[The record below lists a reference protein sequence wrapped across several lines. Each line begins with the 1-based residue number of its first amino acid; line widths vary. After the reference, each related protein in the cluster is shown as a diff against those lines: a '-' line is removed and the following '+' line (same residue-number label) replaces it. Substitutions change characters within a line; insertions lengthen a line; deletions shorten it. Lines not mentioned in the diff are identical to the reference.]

1 LEDQELGVRVIEIKF
16 FPQKRRLF
24 MNVMKRKLAVL
35 TLLLIGSAAMAQTKF
50 PEGPIK
56 MVVPFAPGG
65 GVDSAARLL
74 AKQLG
79 SNLNVPVVVENKPG
93 ANGSVGGKFV
103 QTANADGLT
112 LLFSASTHVLAK
124 QVMATPPYD
133 PQSDFAAVAR
143 VGEAPLMMVISP
155 NLPQTKLPEV
165 IAAAKQSPDKWT
177 AALPALGAASHL
189 GTLMLAKQGNLPNL
203 VTAVYKGTAPALT
216 DVAGGH
222 VQIQI
227 DAIVALQGMAKSGKV
242 KPIMVTSSKRSAV
255 MPNVPTAVES
265 GYPKFV
271 TESWYG
277 VWAPKS
283 TSIEHVQFLNKAIN
297 EAVQQLTKAG
307 ALESLGIEPV
317 TESIEEFR
325 KYTAAYV
332 AESADLLKGA
342 GFKPE

>member
-1 LEDQELGVRVIEIKF
+1 MHPIK
-16 FPQKRRLF
+16 RAIALI
-24 MNVMKRKLAVL
+24 
-35 TLLLIGSAAMAQTKF
+35 TLLAGSTVMAQTKL
-50 PEGPIK
+50 PEGPIR

-65 GVDSAARLL
+65 GVDSAARLI

-79 SNLNVPVVVENKPG
+79 TNLNLSVVVENKPG

-103 QTANADGLT
+103 QSANPDGMT
-112 LLFSASTHVLAK
+112 LLFSASTHALAK
-124 QVMATPPYD
+124 QVMANPPYD
-133 PQSDFAAVAR
+133 PQTDFFAVAR
-143 VGEAPLMMVISP
+143 VGQAPLMMVISP
-155 NLPQTKLPEV
+155 NLPQNKLSEV

-189 GTLMLAKQGNLPNL
+189 GTLMFASQGNLNNL

-227 DAIVALQGMAKSGKV
+227 DAIIALQGLAKSGKV
-242 KPIMVTSSKRSAV
+242 KPIMVTSAKRSAV
-255 MPNVPTAVES
+255 MPNVPTAIES

-277 VWAPKS
+277 VWAPKGAPADR
-283 TSIEHVQFLNKAIN
+283 VQFLNKAIN
-297 EAVQQLTKAG
+297 ESVQQLTKTG
-307 ALESLGIEPV
+307 AFEALGIDPI
-317 TESIEEFR
+317 TEGVDDFK
-325 KYTAAYV
+325 KYMAAYV
-332 AESADLLKGA
+332 SESAELLKGA

>member
-1 LEDQELGVRVIEIKF
+1 MFQIS
-16 FPQKRRLF
+16 RRW
-24 MNVMKRKLAVL
+24 VL
-35 TLLLIGSAAMAQTKF
+35 SAALLVFGAANAQSKY

-56 MVVPFAPGG
+56 LVVPFAAGG

-79 SNLNVPVVVENKPG
+79 AQLNLPVVVENKPG

-103 QTANADGLT
+103 QVASPDGLT

-124 QVMATPPYD
+124 QVMANPPYD
-133 PQSDFAAVAR
+133 PQTDFAAVAR

-155 NLPQTKLPEV
+155 NLPQTKLSEV
-165 IAAAKQSPDKWT
+165 VAAAKQNPDKWT

-189 GTLMLAKQGNLPNL
+189 GTLMFANQGHLPNL

-227 DAIVALQGMAKSGKV
+227 DAIVALQAMAKAGKV
-242 KPIMVTSSKRSAV
+242 KPIMVTSAKRSYV

-283 TSIEHVQFLNKAIN
+283 TPVDRVQFLNKAIN
-297 EAVQQLTKAG
+297 ESVQQLTKAG
-307 ALESLGIEPV
+307 AFEPLGIEPV
-317 TESIEEFR
+317 TESVDDFR
-325 KYTAAYV
+325 KYTTSYV
-332 AESADLLKGA
+332 TESAELLKGA

>member
-1 LEDQELGVRVIEIKF
+1 
-16 FPQKRRLF
+16 
-24 MNVMKRKLAVL
+24 
-35 TLLLIGSAAMAQTKF
+35 
-50 PEGPIK
+50 

-65 GVDSAARLL
+65 GVDSAARLI

-79 SNLNVPVVVENKPG
+79 NNLNLSVVVENKPG

-103 QTANADGLT
+103 QSANPDGMT
-112 LLFSASTHVLAK
+112 LLFSASTHALAK
-124 QVMATPPYD
+124 QVMANPPYD
-133 PQSDFAAVAR
+133 PQTDFSAVAR

-155 NLPQTKLPEV
+155 NLPQNKLSEV

-189 GTLMLAKQGNLPNL
+189 GTLMFAKQGNLTNL

-227 DAIVALQGMAKSGKV
+227 DAIIALQGLAKSGKV
-242 KPIMVTSSKRSAV
+242 KPIMVTSAKRSSV
-255 MPNVPTAVES
+255 MPNVPTAIES

-277 VWAPKS
+277 VWAPKGAPADR
-283 TSIEHVQFLNKAIN
+283 VQFLNKAIN
-297 EAVQQLTKAG
+297 ETVQQLTKAG
-307 ALESLGIEPV
+307 AFEALGIDPI
-317 TESIEEFR
+317 IEGVDDFK
-325 KYTAAYV
+325 KYMAAYV
-332 AESADLLKGA
+332 SESAELLKGA

>member
-1 LEDQELGVRVIEIKF
+1 MHSLT
-16 FPQKRRLF
+16 RR
-24 MNVMKRKLAVL
+24 MTAL
-35 TLLLIGSAAMAQTKF
+35 TLLLVGSVAMAQSKF
-50 PEGPIK
+50 PEGPIR
-56 MVVPFAPGG
+56 MVVPFAAGG
-65 GVDSAARLL
+65 GVDSAARLI

-79 SNLNVPVVVENKPG
+79 TQLNVSVIVENKPG

-103 QTANADGLT
+103 QSANPDGLT
-112 LLFSASTHVLAK
+112 VLFSASTHALAK
-124 QVMATPPYD
+124 QVMANPPYD
-133 PQSDFAAVAR
+133 PMTDFAAVAR
-143 VGEAPLMMVISP
+143 VGEAPLLMVISP
-155 NLPQTKLPEV
+155 NLPQTKLSEV
-165 IAAAKQSPDKWT
+165 VAAAKQNPDKWT

-189 GTLMLAKQGNLPNL
+189 GTLMFAKQGNLSQL
-203 VTAVYKGTAPALT
+203 TTAVYKGTAPALT

-242 KPIMVTSSKRSAV
+242 KPIMVTSAKRSSV

-277 VWAPKS
+277 VWAPKA
-283 TSIEHVQFLNKAIN
+283 TPVDRVQFLNKAIN

-307 ALESLGIEPV
+307 AFEPLGIEPV
-317 TESIEEFR
+317 TESVEDFR
-325 KYTAAYV
+325 KYKTSYI
-332 AESADLLKGA
+332 AESAELLRGA

>member
-1 LEDQELGVRVIEIKF
+1 
-16 FPQKRRLF
+16 
-24 MNVMKRKLAVL
+24 MNPITSTLAAL
-35 TLLLIGSAAMAQTKF
+35 ALLIGSTVGAQTK
-50 PEGPIK
+50 PLEGPIK
-56 MVVPFAPGG
+56 LIVPFAAGG

-79 SNLNVPVVVENKPG
+79 TTLNVSVVVENKPG

-103 QTANADGLT
+103 QAANPDGLT
-112 LLFSASTHVLAK
+112 LLFSASTHALAR

-133 PQSDFAAVAR
+133 PLTDFAAVAR

-155 NLPQTKLPEV
+155 SLPQTKLSEV
-165 IAAAKQSPDKWT
+165 TAAARQNPDKWT

-189 GTLMLAKQGNLPNL
+189 GTLMFAKQGNLPNL
-203 VTAVYKGTAPALT
+203 ETAVYKGTAPALT

-227 DAIVALQGMAKSGKV
+227 DAIIALQAMAKSGKV
-242 KPIMVTSSKRSAV
+242 KPIMVTSAKRSSV
-255 MPNVPTAVES
+255 MPQVPTAVES

-277 VWAPKS
+277 VWAPKA
-283 TSIEHVQFLNKAIN
+283 TPTERVQFLNKSIN
-297 EAVQQLTKAG
+297 EAVQQLTKSG
-307 ALESLGIEPV
+307 ALEPLGIDPI
-317 TESIEEFR
+317 TESVDDFK
-325 KYTAAYV
+325 KYMTSYV